1 MNHWYM
7 NPVKLSLK
15 RTQTLWYD
23 LSRLGIKLT
32 GNMVDVY
39 DTVMVLLH
47 VTVWK
52 SAINTLSKFPTLS
65 LRVLL
70 SAFVFCRELLVIGKF
85 GSGAVT

>member
-7 NPVKLSLK
+7 NPVNPSLK
-15 RTQTLWYD
+15 RTEMLSYD
-23 LSRLGIKLT
+23 FSRLGIKLT

-52 SAINTLSKFPTLS
+52 RAINTIPPIS

-70 SAFVFCRELLVIGKF
+70 SAVGYCRELLVIGKF